1 MPPVT
6 KLPQRSAID
15 KSKQSGS
22 DTAPLP
28 SHSKL
33 PTTTKAII
41 EVETVAAVDRRV
53 KLETQI
59 KTLVNAV
66 QGLSARLDEL
76 GSVPATLADVKK
88 SVDELII
95 RGQGP
100 SGAEYD
106 DGLEDFTAGGWGDGW
121 DRKVDNDAAA
131 TEDSTEGKEVA
142 GEADKKQLEME
153 GENAMEKGEADGAK
167 QSAGSPMADV
177 CEETMDAPA
186 DEDEQGNR
194 DAEGEDEVQDH
205 QEGQG
210 EDAAGGD
217 VV

>member
-1 MPPVT
+1 MG
-6 KLPQRSAID
+6 PQ
-15 KSKQSGS
+15 G
-22 DTAPLP
+22 
-28 SHSKL
+28 
-33 PTTTKAII
+33 
-41 EVETVAAVDRRV
+41 
-53 KLETQI
+53 
-59 KTLVNAV
+59 
-66 QGLSARLDEL
+66 
-76 GSVPATLADVKK
+76 
-88 SVDELII
+88 
-95 RGQGP
+95 GQ
-100 SGAEYD
+100 
-106 DGLEDFTAGGWGDGW
+106 
-121 DRKVDNDAAA
+121 RCAA